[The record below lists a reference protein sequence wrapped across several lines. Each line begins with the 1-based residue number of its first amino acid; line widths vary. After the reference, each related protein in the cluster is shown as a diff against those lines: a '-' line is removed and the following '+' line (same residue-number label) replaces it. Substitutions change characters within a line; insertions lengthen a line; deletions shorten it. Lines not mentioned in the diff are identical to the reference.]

1 LTFNFKRDTEIQKRL
16 ICWSRMLRN
25 PCRLKK
31 NKEKEA
37 NRKKKI
43 KKNTLLHRRKKI
55 LGAVHGKH

>member
-1 LTFNFKRDTEIQKRL
+1 
-16 ICWSRMLRN
+16 MLRN